1 MDKAKLIE
9 IIYAALPYS
18 SQITGISL
26 DEKEA
31 VTFSWRGHTLRVNEN
46 LFCEEVEG
54 NLLSRSDL
62 ALLVEALLK
71 RVWAEKEV
79 G

>member
-18 SQITGISL
+18 NQITGVSL
-26 DEKEA
+26 DEEDA
-31 VTFSWRGHTLRVNEN
+31 VRFAWRGYTFRVTVS
-46 LFCEEVEG
+46 LFCEEVDG
-54 NLLSRSDL
+54 GLLNHSDL
-62 ALLVEALLK
+62 ALLVETLLK
-71 RVWAEKEV
+71 RVRAEKEV